1 MIKKIPLPITGVMLG
16 LAALGN
22 LLQSYSE
29 GVRLFCGVLSGILGL
44 LFLCKVICYPK
55 LVWRDLQN
63 PMIASTTPTFSMALM
78 LLSFYLQPFFGGGMV
93 YLWMFAILLQIVI
106 MVWFT
111 ITFVIKRF
119 DLKQVYPGYFVM
131 YVGIV
136 VASVTAP
143 AYGQEELGTNIFWF
157 GFVMLL
163 FCLLLITYR
172 YRKHRE
178 IPEPAM
184 PLFCIY
190 TAPCNLCL
198 AGYLQ
203 SVQNPSIIIIIFLA
217 TLGFAIYCL
226 VVSRLPKLLR
236 LPFYPSYAAFTFPFV
251 ISAIALK
258 QTTAYLVQQY
268 SSIWAWLNWLVLI
281 QTIIAVLIVFYA
293 LFRYLRFL
301 FRKEVS

>member
-1 MIKKIPLPITGVMLG
+1 M
-16 LAALGN
+16 
-22 LLQSYSE
+22 
-29 GVRLFCGVLSGILGL
+29 
-44 LFLCKVICYPK
+44 
-55 LVWRDLQN
+55 
-63 PMIASTTPTFSMALM
+63 
-78 LLSFYLQPFFGGGMV
+78 
-93 YLWMFAILLQIVI
+93 
-106 MVWFT
+106 
-111 ITFVIKRF
+111 
-119 DLKQVYPGYFVM
+119 
-131 YVGIV
+131 
-136 VASVTAP
+136 
-143 AYGQEELGTNIFWF
+143 
-157 GFVMLL
+157 
-163 FCLLLITYR
+163 
-172 YRKHRE
+172 
-178 IPEPAM
+178 
-184 PLFCIY
+184 
-190 TAPCNLCL
+190 

-203 SVQNPSIIIIIFLA
+203 SVENPSIIIIIFLA